1 MAKPMGMMSGCYFV
15 GRAELL
21 EWINDLLGI
30 NYNKVEDV
38 SNGAALCQIIDA
50 IHPGTVA
57 LGRVNFNA
65 ITEVETVESY
75 KILQDSFQKNG
86 ITQYVDV
93 ATLCKGRYMAALEIF
108 QWIHGYF
115 EQMGGP
121 MGYDGPGRRRQT
133 KCKDPTDRGRPANK
147 PAGMAKRQGGVPLKN
162 PDAPKKD
169 RPPPTPAQAA
179 APAGKAPKVKPLRTE
194 SEPPKPPKS
203 AKGGGSSAAPAAAPA
218 VDPGGLPPPPA
229 GDAKQLKKRAEKLE
243 QEVEQMAQERD
254 FYYSKL
260 RKIEDYCQE
269 NEDDSVVQQVLEIL
283 YEADEEHG
291 FLPPD
296 DEA

>member
-21 EWINDLLGI
+21 EWVNELLGV
-30 NYNKVEDV
+30 NYNKVEDLA
-38 SNGAALCQIIDA
+38 NGAAFCQIIDA

-57 LGRVNFNA
+57 LCRVNFNA
-65 ITEVETVESY
+65 VTEPEMVENY

-86 ITQYVDV
+86 ITQFVDV
-93 ATLCKGRYMAALEIF
+93 ATLCKGRYMAALELF

-115 EQMGGP
+115 EQMSGP

-133 KCKDPTDRGRPANK
+133 KCRDPTDRGRPANK

-162 PDAPKKD
+162 PAPARQD
-169 RPPPTPAQAA
+169 RPPPR
-179 APAGKAPKVKPLRTE
+179 PAGGPKAKPSRTE
-194 SEPPKPPKS
+194 SEPPKP
-203 AKGGGSSAAPAAAPA
+203 ATAAPAGAADPRGPGPA
-218 VDPGGLPPPPA
+218 KSGE
-229 GDAKQLKKRAEKLE
+229 AKQLRKRMEKLE

-254 FYYSKL
+254 FYYGKL

-269 NEDDSVVQQVLEIL
+269 NEEQAVVQQILEIL
-283 YEADEEHG
+283 YEVDEENG

-296 DEA
+296 DDE